1 MVGAVSSGLGGTG
14 RAAVESNES
23 LYLNPASI
31 ALLDGFYTGFFLQQG
46 FVDRDI
52 SRRSYGLTLSDG
64 TEDLVFPGSLGFRRN
79 TINQGATQFKENEF
93 KAGFS
98 HRLTQRVSLGL
109 GASYLRARDPNGAVY
124 SQNNL
129 DLGVLL
135 GLMPNW
141 GLSISGE
148 NLLKAESRIPVALVR
163 NSYFAVGTQYVFT
176 GFFSF
181 RYEALWPLYLQ
192 QKQYLAHR
200 AGVSITMVG
209 DFHLNT
215 GYSIDDSRRQNW
227 TSVGVVWRGPRLK
240 FAYSYQTE
248 GRQGLGERHLI
259 DMWFD
264 F

>member
-1 MVGAVSSGLGGTG
+1 MVGAVSAALGGTG

-23 LYLNPASI
+23 LYLNPAGI

-52 SRRSYGLTLSDG
+52 SRRSYGITLSDG
-64 TEDLVFPGSLGFRRN
+64 TEGLVFPGSLGFRRN
-79 TINQGATQFKENEF
+79 TINQGSAQFKENEF

-109 GASYLRARDPNGAVY
+109 GASFLRARDPDGIVY

-129 DLGVLL
+129 DLGTLI

-148 NLLKAESRIPVALVR
+148 NLIKAESRIPHALVR
-163 NSYFAVGTQYVFT
+163 NSYVAVGTQYILT
-176 GFFSF
+176 GFFTF
-181 RYEALWPLYLQ
+181 RYEALLPLYLQ
-192 QKQYLAHR
+192 QQQYLAHR
-200 AGVSITMVG
+200 AGASITMAG

-215 GYSIDDSRRQNW
+215 GFSIDDSRRQNW
-227 TSVGVVWRGPRLK
+227 TSVGVAWRGPRLK
-240 FAYSYQTE
+240 FAYAYQTE

-259 DMWFD
+259 DMWLD